1 MFESGKAK
9 SIPLAAF
16 SAAAYFWLAYKE
28 YVKVD
33 GRGGVLGGKTGRYIT
48 AASLMLGIVP
58 YTLICIVSPGRFRN
72 AYKEDD

>member
-16 SAAAYFWLAYKE
+16 SAAAYFWLAYKDFVRVE
-28 YVKVD
+28 GK
-33 GRGGVLGGKTGRYIT
+33 GGVLGGKTGRYIV

-58 YTLICIVSPGRFRN
+58 YTLVFIVS
-72 AYKEDD
+72 